1 MGNHSIAIEQL
12 HKAWARI
19 AYLEGA
25 LRVIAEGTICPDLF
39 PNDTDDNV
47 IAAKTAMV
55 TAIAA
60 LEHSE
65 SETKAEP
72 HLHLW
77 SGAGPGA
84 YCIGC
89 NVPRGESL

>member
-1 MGNHSIAIEQL
+1 MKTLVDRLREEADDTHKNWYRVASEEQRELCRALTIE
-12 HKAWARI
+12 AADRI

-25 LRVIAEGTICPDLF
+25 LKVIAEGTICPDLF
-39 PNDTDDNV
+39 PNDTDENV

-65 SETKAEP
+65 SETT
-72 HLHLW
+72 
-77 SGAGPGA
+77 
-84 YCIGC
+84 
-89 NVPRGESL
+89 GEV